1 MSAEKEMKESDR
13 LFTSL
18 ICSVEERRTEVNT
31 EIEEKQKAAER
42 RAEELINELQQE
54 ITELQRRNTELE
66 ELRNTE
72 DHLHL
77 LQVTINLKQ
86 LGIQGF

>member
-1 MSAEKEMKESDR
+1 MSAEKELRESNR

-18 ICSVEERRTEVNT
+18 ISLAEERRDEVNA
-31 EIEEKQKAAER
+31 EIEEKQKKAER

-54 ITELQRRNTELE
+54 IAELQRRNSELE
-66 ELRNTE
+66 DLGNTV

-77 LQVTINLKQ
+77 LQVTIKLKQ
-86 LGIQGF
+86 LF